1 MREFNYY
8 FITNKPE
15 IASYV
20 ESCGVNRIFVD
31 LEILGKKARQGHLDT
46 VISNHHVSDIIKIKN
61 AVKHA
66 DILVRLNPFNEES
79 EQEINEAIKNGA
91 TMIMLPMIN
100 NINAVNSFIK
110 IIDNRVKFI
119 PLIETIYSS
128 ENIDLISSLD
138 GVDEIH
144 IGLND
149 LHLEMNKGFMFELYT
164 DGTLNKMI
172 PKIKKPFGIGGIAR
186 IDSGLINGKLV
197 MAEHIRL
204 GSTAAILSR
213 AFHNNAKS
221 VDELHTTNKF
231 QDEFN
236 ALALEREKLLL
247 ADDLQLNAYH
257 IEFNEK
263 IQSLKLERK
272 S

>member
-46 VISNHHVSDIIKIKN
+46 VISNHHVSDIIKVKN
-61 AVKHA
+61 SVKNA

-79 EQEINEAIKNGA
+79 EQEINEAIENGA

-100 NINAVNSFIK
+100 DLNAVRTFIK
-110 IIDNRVKFI
+110 IINSRVKFI

-149 LHLEMNKGFMFELYT
+149 LHLEMKKGFMFELYT
-164 DGTLNKMI
+164 DGTLDKMI
-172 PKIKKPFGIGGIAR
+172 SKIKKPFGIGGIAR
-186 IDSGLINGKLV
+186 IDAGLINGKLV

-221 VDELHTTNKF
+221 VDELHTINKF

-236 ALALEREKLLL
+236 ALTLERENLLL
-247 ADDLQLNAYH
+247 ANNLQLNALH
-257 IEFNEK
+257 IEFSKK
-263 IQSLKLERK
+263 IQSLKLERN

>member
-1 MREFNYY
+1 MQEFNYY

-20 ESCGVNRIFVD
+20 ESCGVKRIFVD

-46 VISNHHVSDIIKIKN
+46 VISNHHVSDIKKIKN
-61 AVKHA
+61 VIKHA
-66 DILVRLNPFNEES
+66 DILVRLNPFNENS
-79 EQEINEAIKNGA
+79 EQEINDAIKNGA

-100 NINAVNSFIK
+100 DIDAVSSFIK
-110 IIDNRVKFI
+110 IINGRVKFI

-128 ENIDLISSLD
+128 ENIELISSLD

-164 DGTLNKMI
+164 DGTLDRMI

-186 IDSGLINGKLV
+186 VDAGLINGKLV
-197 MAEHIRL
+197 MAEHIRF

-221 VDELHTTNKF
+221 VDELHTVNKF
-231 QDEFN
+231 QEEFN
-236 ALALEREKLLL
+236 ALTQERENLLL
-247 ADDLQLNAYH
+247 TDKLQLNAFH
-257 IEFNEK
+257 IEFNNK
-263 IQSLKLERK
+263 IQSLKLERN